1 MIDLSTL
8 PVGAVLATYG
18 DDLYR
23 DGLPNNWYER
33 LGLRIVY
40 SQIHVH
46 QRHVWPDAPRT
57 QCDAIHSQG
66 KIYTLDGTSGLWGS
80 VTTPRCVI
88 EEPRLD
94 ADWRARA
101 FIWEGTQFYTPE
113 CWAAYEQV
121 WNDLLGTEYDY
132 KQLVQI
138 KFWDWFGWAVKD
150 PRIIEW
156 ILDPSH
162 KRRVCSVGCMA
173 AHYAA
178 WQKFRAP
185 RKSEADHFGRFFPP
199 PNLRAN
205 GKKLYLEHV
214 PPAFFENEPRWFKV
228 GEQGFSH

>member
-66 KIYTLDGTSGLWGS
+66 KVYALDGSSGLWGS
-80 VTTPRCVI
+80 VTTPRAKI
-88 EEPRLD
+88 WEPELL

-101 FIWEGTQFYTPE
+101 FYWEGLEHFTDDS
-113 CWAAYEQV
+113 WIAYLEY
-121 WNDLLGTEYDY
+121 WKALEGSLYDY
-132 KQLVQI
+132 GQLLDI
-138 KFWDWFGWAVKD
+138 AIHDWFGWIPD
-150 PRIIEW
+150 SLNPFDFSR
-156 ILDPSH
+156 
-162 KRRVCSVGCMA
+162 KRKVCSVAVMGA
-173 AHYAA
+173 LYAG

-185 RKSEADHFGRFFPP
+185 KKSETDYFGRFYPP